1 MAVKKIKNNKQQI
14 ESADNKVRSIIW
26 KVIFILL
33 AVLLFLSL
41 VSQNPEDLSIINGGR
56 DGRIQNWIGLA
67 GAFLSGGMFFLFGL
81 GAYLYSL
88 LFLVCSV
95 QAIFPKPYYKRKGFF
110 VSGLSLIIGLS
121 ILLGMWPQYFV
132 VVTDSLGIGSVKSP
146 YYVLSGGVIG
156 QFLAAPPEC
165 TAGLI
170 RRYTGTVGAAVVGL
184 AFLSVGTIFL
194 WRAETLHFCYRIL
207 FCFRRRKNKDD
218 SLGLKAEIEQ
228 KKGKI
233 VERRQKQMEEFEQ
246 LKLEKLEKDV
256 PIKKAAPPIIE
267 IKKKAQS
274 QKTVSSGGKK
284 SEYRLPPL
292 RLLKDYQENKGD
304 SREMVKKSKEVLQ
317 NTLDSFG
324 IDAIVTD
331 AVTGPRVTRLEVVPS
346 PGVRVQKIS
355 SLEANIKLDL
365 KAESIRILA
374 PIPGKD
380 AVGIE
385 IPNRSSSLVSVKS
398 MLTSKTWEQ
407 YSGDIPI
414 ILGKNVAGEPIIMDL
429 ARAPHLLIA
438 GATGSGKSVCV
449 NALIVSLLYR
459 FSPNE
464 LQLIL
469 VDPKVVEFEM
479 YQKLPHLITPVV
491 NEPKKVPLALRWCIN
506 EMEKRYRVLAKVR
519 VKNLE
524 GFNTRQIP
532 SEPVL
537 DDEGKVI
544 PEKLPYVVIIIDE
557 LADIMMIAK
566 ADVETSIARIAQK
579 ARAVGIHLVLATQRP
594 SVQIITGVIKANLP
608 TRIAFRVTSVV
619 DSRVILDHKGA
630 ETLLGMGD
638 MLFIPP
644 GSAKLDRIQ
653 GALIADNEIEDV
665 VSFCSIQMEQNFD
678 TKVVIPNQDKEQSA
692 DTTNPMSE
700 NERSSTGGTEE
711 DVADD
716 IVQQS
721 IEIIRKERKASTS
734 YLQRRLKIGYNRA
747 AEIIDILES
756 KGVIGPQIGSARR
769 EIFIDADE

>member
-1 MAVKKIKNNKQQI
+1 MVEKSRKNKKL
-14 ESADNKVRSIIW
+14 EPPDNKTGTVFWKIIF
-26 KVIFILL
+26 VLL

-41 VSQNPEDLSIINGGR
+41 ISQNSSDLSILSGGR
-56 DGRIQNWIGLA
+56 EGRIQNWIGLT
-67 GAFLSGGMFFLFGL
+67 GAFLSGGMFFLFGV
-81 GAYLYSL
+81 GAYIYSL

-95 QAIFPKPYYKRKGFF
+95 QAFFPNPYYKRKGFF
-110 VSGLSLIIGLS
+110 VSAISLIIAIS

-132 VVTDSLGIGSVKSP
+132 TCAAYLGIGNAQSS

-165 TAGLI
+165 GAGLI

-184 AFLSVGTIFL
+184 GFLCIGTIFL
-194 WRAETLHFCYRIL
+194 WRIETFHFCCKVL
-207 FCFRRRKNKDD
+207 FCFKRKQCEDEYFESEMEKSRKKIEKRR
-218 SLGLKAEIEQ
+218 LKPQED
-228 KKGKI
+228 
-233 VERRQKQMEEFEQ
+233 VEQ
-246 LKLEKLEKDV
+246 LKLEKLEEKKL
-256 PIKKAAPPIIE
+256 IKKEGNETLANDAF
-267 IKKKAQS
+267 KKVAVSNIKAQLR
-274 QKTVSSGGKK
+274 KK
-284 SEYRLPPL
+284 SEYKLPPI
-292 RLLKDYQENKGD
+292 RLLRDLVETKGD
-304 SREMVKKSKEVLQ
+304 SKDFIKAAKETLQ
-317 NTLDSFG
+317 DTLNSFG
-324 IDAIVTD
+324 IEAQVTD

-355 SLEANIKLDL
+355 SLESNIKLDL

-385 IPNRSSSLVSVKS
+385 IPNRASSLVPLKNIF
-398 MLTSKTWEQ
+398 TSKMWERN
-407 YSGDIPI
+407 SGDIPI
-414 ILGKNVAGEPIIMDL
+414 ILGKDVAGDPVITDL

-449 NALIVSLLYR
+449 NTLIMSLLFK
-459 FSPNE
+459 FSPEE
-464 LQLIL
+464 LRLIM

-479 YQKLPHLITPVV
+479 YQKLPHLITPIV

-506 EMEKRYRVLAKVR
+506 EMEKRYRILAKVR
-519 VKNLE
+519 VKNLA
-524 GFNTRQIP
+524 GFNSRQIP
-532 SEPVL
+532 ADPIL
-537 DDEGKVI
+537 DDEGNKI
-544 PEKLPYVVIIIDE
+544 PDHMPFIVIIIDE

-594 SVQIITGVIKANLP
+594 SVQIITGIIKANLP

-653 GALIADNEIEDV
+653 GAIISDHEIEDV
-665 VSFCSIQMEQNFD
+665 VSFCSVQMEQNFD
-678 TKVVIPNQDKEQSA
+678 RKIISN
-692 DTTNPMSE
+692 DTESPDSLF
-700 NERSSTGGTEE
+700 EE
-711 DVADD
+711 DSVSDD
-716 IVQQS
+716 SDEHDIANDLVQQAAD
-721 IEIIRKERKASTS
+721 IICRERKASTS

-756 KGVIGPQIGSARR
+756 RGMIGPQIGSARR
-769 EIFIDADE
+769 EIFMDAEEN